1 MQVFM
6 PRDTIIPTG
15 QNELSGYQKN
25 FKFSSK
31 TPLECTFEVADPLP
45 IPQTTLELPP
55 ALHKEVGVIL
65 GVVLPPISRTRNPEK
80 MRSPVANPQR
90 VQKGEPRKAR
100 ERSRR
105 ELAQTQNPHRPDRL
119 GPRAIP
125 CPRCCRKTPTDIPL
139 FARRT
144 RITFILFDIY
154 QKCTLCILNKN
165 GGLPVAHI
173 KHPSNNA
180 PNENALLVEIYVSCL
195 TVCTIM
201 QIFTPGNTINWLV
214 RDIFLYPCT

>member
-6 PRDTIIPTG
+6 PHNTIITTG
-15 QNELSGYQKN
+15 QKGLSGYQKN

-31 TPLECTFEVADPLP
+31 TPLECTFEVANPLP
-45 IPQTTLELPP
+45 TSQTTLKLPP
-55 ALHKEVGVIL
+55 VLHKEVGA
-65 GVVLPPISRTRNPEK
+65 VLPPTSRIRNPEK
-80 MRSPVANPQR
+80 MRSPVVNSRRGQ
-90 VQKGEPRKAR
+90 QEGSRKTR

-125 CPRCCRKTPTDIPL
+125 CPRCRRKTPTDIPL

-173 KHPSNNA
+173 KYPSNNA
-180 PNENALLVEIYVSCL
+180 PSENALLVEIYVSCL
-195 TVCTIM
+195 IVCTIM

-214 RDIFLYPCT
+214 RGIFL

>member
-1 MQVFM
+1 MRLQ
-6 PRDTIIPTG
+6 P
-15 QNELSGYQKN
+15 
-25 FKFSSK
+25 
-31 TPLECTFEVADPLP
+31 PLP
-45 IPQTTLELPP
+45 TSQTTLKLSPTT
-55 ALHKEVGVIL
+55 LRKEVGI
-65 GVVLPPISRTRNPEK
+65 VLSPTSRARPQRRCAPLSRTRGG
-80 MRSPVANPQR
+80 VG
-90 VQKGEPRKAR
+90 KGEPRKAK

-173 KHPSNNA
+173 KYPSNNA
-180 PNENALLVEIYVSCL
+180 PSENALLVEIYVSCL

-214 RDIFLYPCT
+214 RGIFL

>member
-6 PRDTIIPTG
+6 PHNTIITTG
-15 QNELSGYQKN
+15 QKGLSGYQKN

-31 TPLECTFEVADPLP
+31 TPLECTFEVANPLP
-45 IPQTTLELPP
+45 TSQTTLKLPP
-55 ALHKEVGVIL
+55 VLHKEVGA
-65 GVVLPPISRTRNPEK
+65 VLPPTSRTRNPEK
-80 MRSPVANPQR
+80 MRSPVVNSRRGQ
-90 VQKGEPRKAR
+90 QEGSRKAR

-125 CPRCCRKTPTDIPL
+125 CPRCHRKTPTDIPL
-139 FARRT
+139 FTRRT

-173 KHPSNNA
+173 KYPSNNA
-180 PNENALLVEIYVSCL
+180 PSENALLVEIYVSCL

-214 RDIFLYPCT
+214 RGIFL

>member
-1 MQVFM
+1 M
-6 PRDTIIPTG
+6 PHDTIILTG
-15 QNELSGYQKN
+15 QKGLSGYQKN

-65 GVVLPPISRTRNPEK
+65 GVVLPPTSRTR
-80 MRSPVANPQR
+80 PQR
-90 VQKGEPRKAR
+90 RCAPLSRTRGGARKGNPGKLEKGASESSRKPKIPTVPIVSAP
-100 ERSRR
+100 
-105 ELAQTQNPHRPDRL
+105 TQSCTPDATKRP
-119 GPRAIP
+119 PPIF
-125 CPRCCRKTPTDIPL
+125 L

-180 PNENALLVEIYVSCL
+180 PSENALLVEIYVPCL

-201 QIFTPGNTINWLV
+201 QIFTPGNTINRLV
-214 RDIFLYPCT
+214 RGLFLYPCT

>member
-1 MQVFM
+1 M
-6 PRDTIIPTG
+6 PHDTIIPTG

-31 TPLECTFEVADPLP
+31 TPLECTFEVAGPLP

-55 ALHKEVGVIL
+55 ALHKEVSVA
-65 GVVLPPISRTRNPEK
+65 LPPTSPEPDPEK
-80 MRSPVANPQR
+80 MCSPVANPRRGQR
-90 VQKGEPRKAR
+90 EKPRKAREAR

-105 ELAQTQNPHRPDRL
+105 ELAQTQNPHRPHRPHPTQSRA
-119 GPRAIP
+119 PRY
-125 CPRCCRKTPTDIPL
+125 CRKTPTDIPL

-173 KHPSNNA
+173 KYPSNNA
-180 PNENALLVEIYVSCL
+180 PSENALLVEIYVSCL

-214 RDIFLYPCT
+214 RGLFLYPCT

>member
-6 PRDTIIPTG
+6 PHNTIIPTG
-15 QNELSGYQKN
+15 QKGLSGYQKN

-31 TPLECTFEVADPLP
+31 TPLECTFEVANPLP
-45 IPQTTLELPP
+45 TSQTTLKLSPTT
-55 ALHKEVGVIL
+55 LRKEVGI
-65 GVVLPPISRTRNPEK
+65 VLSPTSRTRNPEK
-80 MRSPVANPQR
+80 MRSPVVNSWRGQR
-90 VQKGEPRKAR
+90 EEPRKAR

-125 CPRCCRKTPTDIPL
+125 CPRCRRKTPPTDIPL

-173 KHPSNNA
+173 KYPPNNA
-180 PNENALLVEIYVSCL
+180 PSENALLVEIYVSYL

-201 QIFTPGNTINWLV
+201 QIFTPGNTINRLV
-214 RDIFLYPCT
+214 RGIFLYPCT

>member
-1 MQVFM
+1 M
-6 PRDTIIPTG
+6 PHNTIITTG
-15 QNELSGYQKN
+15 QKGLSGYQKN

-31 TPLECTFEVADPLP
+31 TPLECTFEVANPLP
-45 IPQTTLELPP
+45 TSQTTLKLSPV
-55 ALHKEVGVIL
+55 LHKEVGA
-65 GVVLPPISRTRNPEK
+65 VLPPTSRTRNPEK
-80 MRSPVANPQR
+80 MRSPVVNSRRGQR
-90 VQKGEPRKAR
+90 EEPRKAR
-100 ERSRR
+100 ERNRR

-125 CPRCCRKTPTDIPL
+125 CPRCRRKTPPPTDIPL

-173 KHPSNNA
+173 KYPPNNA
-180 PNENALLVEIYVSCL
+180 PSENALLVEIYVSYL

-201 QIFTPGNTINWLV
+201 QIFTPGNTINRLV
-214 RDIFLYPCT
+214 RGIFLYPCT

>member
-6 PRDTIIPTG
+6 PHNTIITTG
-15 QNELSGYQKN
+15 QKGLSGYQKN

-31 TPLECTFEVADPLP
+31 TPLECTFEVANPLP
-45 IPQTTLELPP
+45 TSQTTLKLPP
-55 ALHKEVGVIL
+55 VLHKEVGA
-65 GVVLPPISRTRNPEK
+65 VLPPTSRTRNPEK
-80 MRSPVANPQR
+80 MRSPVVNSRRGQ
-90 VQKGEPRKAR
+90 QEEPRKAR

-125 CPRCCRKTPTDIPL
+125 CPRCHRKTPTDIPL
-139 FARRT
+139 FAGRT

-165 GGLPVAHI
+165 GDIPIMHI

-180 PNENALLVEIYVSCL
+180 LSENALLVEIYVSCL

-201 QIFTPGNTINWLV
+201 QIFTPGNTINRLV
-214 RDIFLYPCT
+214 RGIFL